1 VSESRTV
8 NRWPMTPPRCRAV
21 LGAVALVLPLLISA
35 SAASALVA
43 AEGSKESLSV
53 RGACKAAE
61 AASAD
66 FQRARNVADQA
77 GVDAAAATFARIAKR
92 AGDVPPGLR
101 SQLRLVSA
109 TLSSFP
115 DAPTTV
121 RAARL
126 FNARLVHGL
135 TGIMLACDRE
145 DVRVTIEH

>member
-1 VSESRTV
+1 
-8 NRWPMTPPRCRAV
+8 MTPPRCRAV
-21 LGAVALVLPLLISA
+21 LGAVAFALPLLISA
-35 SAASALVA
+35 SAASALVPADDSKA
-43 AEGSKESLSV
+43 ASLSV

-66 FQRARNVADQA
+66 FQRANAVADEA
-77 GVDAAAATFARIAKR
+77 GVDAAAATFARITKR

-101 SQLRLVSA
+101 SQLRLVST
-109 TLSSFP
+109 TLSGYPES
-115 DAPTTV
+115 PTTV